1 MEIFKYFVEKYKN
14 FNFNSN
20 TERRLNKVLNQS
32 LDWKARLGLLCTSL
46 LFWILSINDSKNPIY
61 YTSRLVSVCS
71 FCNYIFYND
80 ETRGMIGQIDAIV
93 VRFAGAHF
101 VCFLSVDLWNDIKYF
116 KNNLFIK
123 NEKVEP
129 YLQTEKYCNIEAI
142 RIYYKF
148 LNILISLSVG
158 PIYFYRK
165 HPTLQLFVHLSALVS
180 LIMYSF
186 RNSFLGF

>member
-1 MEIFKYFVEKYKN
+1 MEKLEQFFKSQNFKN
-14 FNFNSN
+14 FHPYPN
-20 TERRLNKVLNQS
+20 RLNKSLNQS

-46 LFWILSINDSKNPIY
+46 LFWVFSINDSKNPIY

-71 FCNYIFYND
+71 FFNYIFYND
-80 ETRGMIGQIDAIV
+80 ETRGLIGQIDAIV

-101 VCFLSVDLWNDIKYF
+101 VCSLSVDLWNDLNKFEKI
-116 KNNLFIK
+116 LFLK
-123 NEKVEP
+123 NENVN
-129 YLQTEKYCNIEAI
+129 LQTEKYCTIEAI

-148 LNILISLSVG
+148 LNILIALSVG

-165 HPTLQLFVHLSALVS
+165 HPNLQLLVHLSALVS

-186 RNSFLGF
+186 RNSLLGF